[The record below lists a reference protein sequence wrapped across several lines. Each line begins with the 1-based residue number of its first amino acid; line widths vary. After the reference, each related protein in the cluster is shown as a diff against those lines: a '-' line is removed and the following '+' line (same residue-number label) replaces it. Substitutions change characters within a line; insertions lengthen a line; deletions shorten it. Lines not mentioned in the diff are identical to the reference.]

1 MNYYN
6 YFTEVEEHFRG
17 ARNSGLFVMSPL
29 DWVLVETWKDG
40 GVPLEAVL
48 KGIDRAFEAY
58 HSRPR
63 ATTVNSV
70 AYCTQEVLKAAR
82 EAGEVQSA
90 AAQSTPSG
98 LDRSA
103 MNRFLLDRSK
113 ELATLAEKSPA
124 GREVLEDA
132 AARLQSLAEEARV
145 GRLDDLEALEQRLT
159 VLENRVIGAAMTAL
173 DEDKLL
179 AAKRDFDAQIRR
191 YRRQMTAAELAM
203 LEQRFLR
210 RRSMEEL
217 GLSRI
222 SLFYVE

>member
-17 ARNSGLFVMSPL
+17 ARNSGLFFMSPL
-29 DWVLVETWKDG
+29 DWALVETWKDG

-63 ATTVNSV
+63 PTTVNSV

-82 EAGEVQSA
+82 EAGEVQSG

-98 LDRSA
+98 LGRSA
-103 MNRFLLDRSK
+103 TGRFLLERSE
-113 ELATLAEKSPA
+113 ELSALAEKGPV
-124 GREVLEDA
+124 GKDVFEEA

-145 GRLDDLEALEQRLT
+145 
-159 VLENRVIGAAMTAL
+159 
-173 DEDKLL
+173 
-179 AAKRDFDAQIRR
+179 
-191 YRRQMTAAELAM
+191 
-203 LEQRFLR
+203 
-210 RRSMEEL
+210 RSP
-217 GLSRI
+217 G
-222 SLFYVE
+222 